1 MGGAQ
6 SVDRDLA
13 GFDLAA
19 GEHIDILL
27 TQQVPVCNDPR
38 GIPGSFFLC
47 QGHQPFRKVFDHV
60 CGQQRLASE
69 PGDTEVLSA
78 GNIQHSAREC
88 HYVIL
93 YGLAHLSGPVAF
105 KAIRTVKVAVHG
117 RTDGETNAMRCGAG
131 RASHCFQRGKL
142 VHSRDDTALC
152 ETFDDRVM
160 LIQPVQNAQQVE
172 LQW

>member
-19 GEHIDILL
+19 GEHIDIFL
-27 TQQVPVCNDPR
+27 TPQVPVCNDPR
-38 GIPGSFFLC
+38 GIPGSLFLC
-47 QGHQPFRKVFDHV
+47 QGHQPFRKVSDHV
-60 CGQQRLASE
+60 RGQQRLASE

-78 GNIQHSAREC
+78 GNIQHPARER
-88 HYVIL
+88 HYIIL
-93 YGLAHLSGPVAF
+93 HGRAHLSGTMPF

-117 RTDGETNAMRCGAG
+117 RTEGEAHSKRRGAG

-142 VHSRDDTALC
+142 VHPRDDTALR
-152 ETFDDRVM
+152 EMFDDRVM
-160 LIQPVQNAQQVE
+160 LIQPVQNA
-172 LQW
+172 